1 LFATRSG
8 PRRLT
13 RQRPGVLCPAQCLP
27 HQHRETRIG
36 AKLATCIHCAWRTP
50 PFHANDAIVAPN
62 APGPPAADSVAVYLR
77 PWAKTHLPARARM
90 GGSAHQSLF
99 TFDPCDSSEPKL
111 SLTIR
116 LANSVLL
123 KASFCGVLGLECPG
137 SWRRGDKQ
145 SASGVCRWPRFGPQE
160 HPAVPC
166 PQNFHVKQ
174 RTVRRPHLNG
184 TRQTMHR
191 IAVDHSARRS
201 SRIDL
206 CCRVSDIAKRMQ
218 IRCRLRASM
227 REICDPQ

>member
-1 LFATRSG
+1 MSGRTSG

-62 APGPPAADSVAVYLR
+62 APGPPAADSVAVCLR

-123 KASFCGVLGLECPG
+123 KASFCGVLGLEWHG
-137 SWRRGDKQ
+137 SWRRGIRSKARAEFAGGRGLARK
-145 SASGVCRWPRFGPQE
+145 STPPCRARRTFMSSKGPFDDHTSRDAPNDAPDRCRPFGPSI
-160 HPAVPC
+160 VP
-166 PQNFHVKQ
+166 N
-174 RTVRRPHLNG
+174 
-184 TRQTMHR
+184 
-191 IAVDHSARRS
+191 
-201 SRIDL
+201 
-206 CCRVSDIAKRMQ
+206 
-218 IRCRLRASM
+218 
-227 REICDPQ
+227 